1 MKKVENFQIVADACK
16 AGMISERSIL
26 LLKRRSND
34 ARADVCDTCG
44 MYENPVFEENGGLS
58 LTAEQGAKGL
68 AWLKRL
74 LKKDGTPR
82 YNSGLGYREADIIQS
97 ATPSDFLFLGLHDVG
112 NRFCSN
118 FVPLY
123 SVGGMDYYCD
133 GSRAVVV
140 G

>member
-16 AGMISERSIL
+16 AGVISERSIL

-34 ARADVCDTCG
+34 ARADVCQACG
-44 MYENPVFEENGGLS
+44 LYDSATFEESCGLRV
-58 LTAEQGAKGL
+58 TAEQGAKGL
-68 AWLKRL
+68 AWLRKL

-82 YNSGLGYREADIIQS
+82 YNSGLGYREADIIKS
-97 ATPSDFLFLGLHDVG
+97 ATPADFLFCGFYNCG
-112 NRFCSN
+112 NRFFSN

-133 GSRAVVV
+133 GGRAVVV

>member
-16 AGMISERSIL
+16 AGLISERAIL
-26 LLKRRSND
+26 LLKRRSNES
-34 ARADVCDTCG
+34 RADVCEACG
-44 MYENPVFEENGGLS
+44 LYDNAAFEDAGGLS

-82 YNSGLGYREADIIQS
+82 NNSGLGYREAEIIKS
-97 ATPSDFLFLGLHDVG
+97 ATPEDFLFCGFYDCGRYGFH
-112 NRFCSN
+112 N
-118 FVPLY
+118 FTPLY
-123 SVGGMDYYCD
+123 DVLGMEYYNDGGKIQ
-133 GSRAVVV
+133 VV